1 MSNNH
6 PHTTPPKLAIRLLQ
20 RFIKDELAEEVLGDL
35 EEKFYKTTEG
45 KTIGKARKNYWYQVI
60 QYVRPFALKKLRIPG
75 FTGPTPLDMYKH
87 YLKIS
92 WRNLVRSKVFSSIKI
107 GGFAIGIAACILIA
121 LYIQHEASYDQHYAD
136 GDRIYRIANNYQSAD
151 GGSLW
156 VNLHGPLKPVLEESF
171 PEMEKVSR
179 VVLWRW
185 DNAGENHIR
194 PVESRNNI
202 YEEGFFYADPELLE
216 ILEMPMVYGSS
227 EQALTAPNSM
237 VITKSKADKY
247 FPNENPVGKQ
257 MVLNDTPKDTYIIGG
272 VIEDFPSTSH
282 LQGDFILT
290 LAERKTGPGTS
301 GWCCTNYTYYI
312 KLTPAADKLAL
323 EEKMVALRDTY
334 LLDKFL
340 EAGMTDVEDLKKH
353 QSYYLQPIRNAYL
366 NPEDIYDDQVHGSH
380 DMLWIFGTIA
390 VIILVIACLNFIN
403 LSTARSIKRAKE
415 VGLRKVVG
423 SVRSSLIYQYLAES
437 IFYSVLSVLVAALI
451 AYLALPLFNNIAAK
465 SLIIPWTSAWFLP
478 SLLSGA
484 VLIGVLSGLYPA
496 FYLSHFNPIE
506 ALKGRATSGVR
517 SAFFRSAMVVFQF
530 TATVILII
538 GALAMHS
545 QFEHYMNK
553 SLGFEK
559 DQVINL
565 LGVNT
570 LAATERDVLK
580 DELLRLSTVESASLG
595 DYLPVSGASITNFG
609 FQVEERKATDLGFE
623 AARWLVDEDYIKTM
637 GMELVAG
644 RNFTKR
650 ASDKE
655 GIIINEHMAQQFGL
669 EDPVGTWLVDMFD
682 GRYQV
687 IGVVKD
693 FHFESLITDVR
704 PLAMVLGKGE
714 STLSLKVKTEDMQG
728 SIAAISAVW
737 KDIKPNQPIR
747 YSFMNDRFALMYS
760 DFSRIKQLFLTFSV
774 LAIIVACLGLFA
786 LSAYT
791 IEQRSKEISV
801 RKVLGASVS
810 KIFGLLATDFIKLV
824 VIASL
829 IAIPIGWYLMD
840 NFLNDLAN
848 RIVLSWPIFLIATLA
863 AFIIALITIS
873 YESIKAALVNPATR
887 LRSE

>member
-1 MSNNH
+1 MSH
-6 PHTTPPKLAIRLLQ
+6 TSPHITPPKAATRLLL

-35 EEKFYKTTEG
+35 EEKFL
-45 KTIGKARKNYWYQVI
+45 KTIQTKTAKQARKNYWYQVI
-60 QYVRPFALKKLRIPG
+60 RYIRPFALKKLKLPG
-75 FTGPTPLDMYKH
+75 LRGQNPFDMYKH

-121 LYIQHEASYDQHYAD
+121 LFIQHEASYDRHYVD
-136 GDRIYRIANNYQSAD
+136 GDRIYRIANNYQSED
-151 GGSLW
+151 GSEMW

-171 PEMEKVSR
+171 PEIEKVSR
-179 VVLWRW
+179 AVLWSW
-185 DNAGENHIR
+185 GNAGENHIR
-194 PVESRNNI
+194 PVNSRQNI

-216 ILEMPMVYGSS
+216 ILEIPMVYGNSR
-227 EQALTAPNSM
+227 EALTAPNSM

-247 FPNENPVGKQ
+247 FPNENPVGRQ
-257 MVLNDTPKDTYIIGG
+257 MVLNDTPEDTYTIGG
-272 VIEDFPSTSH
+272 VMEDFPSNSH

-301 GWCCTNYTYYI
+301 GWCCTNYTFYL
-312 KLTPAADKLAL
+312 KLTPGADKVAL
-323 EEKMVALRDTY
+323 EDKMVKLRDTY

-353 QSYYLQPIRNAYL
+353 QSYYLQPIANAHL
-366 NPEDIYDDQVHGSH
+366 NPEHIYDSQVHGSH
-380 DMLWIFGTIA
+380 DLLWIFGTVA
-390 VIILVIACLNFIN
+390 VIILIIACLNFIN
-403 LSTARSIKRAKE
+403 LSTARSVKRAKE

-437 IFYSVLSVLVAALI
+437 IFYSLLSVMVAALI
-451 AYLALPLFNNIAAK
+451 AYLALPLFNTIADK
-465 SLIIPWTSAWFLP
+465 SLSIPWTSAWFLP
-478 SLLSGA
+478 SLLLISL
-484 VLIGVLSGLYPA
+484 LIGTLSGLYPA

-506 ALKGRATSGVR
+506 ALKGRATRGIKS
-517 SAFFRSAMVVFQF
+517 SFFRSAMVVFQF

-538 GALAMHS
+538 GALVMHR
-545 QFEHYMNK
+545 QFEHYMDK
-553 SLGFEK
+553 ALGFEK
-559 DQVINL
+559 EQVINL

-570 LAATERDVLK
+570 LKETEREVLRE
-580 DELLRLSTVESASLG
+580 ELLRLSEVENATLG
-595 DYLPVSGASITNFG
+595 DYLPVAGGAITNFG
-609 FQVEERKATDLGFE
+609 FQVEARKATDPGFE
-623 AARWLVDEDYIKTM
+623 AARWRIDEDYLSTM

-650 ASDKE
+650 ASDEE
-655 GIIINEHMAQQFGL
+655 GIIINERMAQGFAL

-693 FHFESLITDVR
+693 FHFESLTSNVR
-704 PLAMVLGKGE
+704 PLAMVLGKGQ
-714 STLSLKVKTEDMQG
+714 STISVKVKTEDMQA
-728 SIAAISAVW
+728 SIAAISRVW

-747 YSFMNDRFALMYS
+747 YSFMDERFELMYT
-760 DFSRIKQLFLTFSV
+760 DLARIKQLFLTFSV
-774 LAIIVACLGLFA
+774 LAIVVACLGLFA

-810 KIFGLLATDFIKLV
+810 RIFTLLATDFVKLV
-824 VIASL
+824 IIASL
-829 IAIPIGWYLMD
+829 IAIPAGWYLMD
-840 NFLNDLAN
+840 NFLNDMAN
-848 RIVLSWPIFLIATLA
+848 RIELSWPIFTLA
-863 AFIIALITIS
+863 TIAAFVIALITIS
-873 YESIKAALVNPATR
+873 YESIKAALMNPTSR

>member
-1 MSNNH
+1 MPGLSRPN
-6 PHTTPPKLAIRLLQ
+6 
-20 RFIKDELAEEVLGDL
+20 
-35 EEKFYKTTEG
+35 FY
-45 KTIGKARKNYWYQVI
+45 
-60 QYVRPFALKKLRIPG
+60 
-75 FTGPTPLDMYKH
+75 DMYKH

-92 WRNLVRSKVFSSIKI
+92 WRSLVRSKVFSSIKI
-107 GGFAIGIAACILIA
+107 GGFAIGIAACILIS
-121 LYIQHEASYDQHYAD
+121 LYIINETSYDKHYAD
-136 GDRIYRIANNYQSAD
+136 GDRIYRIANNYQSLD
-151 GGSLW
+151 GNDMW

-171 PEMEKVSR
+171 PEIEKVSR

-185 DNAGENHIR
+185 GNAGENHIR
-194 PVESRNNI
+194 PIESRNNI

-216 ILEMPMVYGSS
+216 ILETPMVYGTQKS
-227 EQALTAPNSM
+227 ALEAPNSI

-247 FPNENPVGKQ
+247 FPNQNPVGQQ
-257 MVLNDTPKDTYIIGG
+257 MVLNDTPEDTYTIGG
-272 VIEDFPSTSH
+272 VIEDFPANSH

-334 LLDKFL
+334 LLDKFI
-340 EAGMTDVEDLKKH
+340 EAGMNDVEDLKTH
-353 QSYYLQPIRNAYL
+353 HSYYLQPIQNAYL
-366 NPEDIYDDQVHGSH
+366 NPEEIFDQLTHGSH
-380 DMLWIFGTIA
+380 DLLWIFGTVA
-390 VIILVIACLNFIN
+390 VIILIIACLNFIN

-423 SVRSSLIYQYLAES
+423 SARSSLIYQYLAES

-451 AYLALPLFNNIAAK
+451 AYLALPLFNTIADK
-465 SLIIPWTSAWFLP
+465 SLVIPWTSTWFLP

-484 VLIGVLSGLYPA
+484 VLIGILSGLYPA

-517 SAFFRSAMVVFQF
+517 SSFFRSAMVVFQF

-565 LGVNT
+565 LGINT
-570 LAATERDVLK
+570 LEETEHDVLK
-580 DELLRLSTVESASLG
+580 DELLRLSTIESASLG
-595 DYLPVSGASITNFG
+595 DYLPVAGASITNFG
-609 FQVEERKATDLGFE
+609 FQVEERKATDSGFE
-623 AARWLVDEDYIKTM
+623 AARWRIDEDYLSTM
-637 GMELVAG
+637 SMELVAG

-655 GIIINEHMAQQFGL
+655 AIIINEYMAKQFGL
-669 EDPVGTWLVDMFD
+669 ENPVGTWLVDMFD
-682 GRYQV
+682 GRYQI

-693 FHFESLITDVR
+693 FHFESLITNIR

-714 STLSLKVKTEDMQG
+714 STLSLKLKTGNIQG

-747 YSFMNDRFALMYS
+747 YSFMNERFALMYS
-760 DFSRIKQLFLTFSV
+760 DLSRIKQLFLTFSI

-848 RIVLSWPIFLIATLA
+848 RIELSWPIFTIAALA
-863 AFIIALITIS
+863 AFVIALITVS